1 MASNLT
7 PLEDRGPLRAMFLVT
22 SLPVGGAE
30 TLLLNLVER
39 LDPARVLP
47 EICCLKQPGAL
58 AEQAARLAPLHAGLI
73 HNKYDLAVVPRLA
86 RLFRER
92 RIDAVVTVG
101 AGDKMFWGRLAARQA
116 GTPVV
121 ISALHSTGWPDSIG
135 WLNRRLNPWTDAF
148 VAVAAGHA
156 RHLVEVEGFPRRK
169 VQMIRNGVDVERF
182 SPRDGAAVRAELGIP
197 ADVPVA
203 GILAALRP
211 EKNHALFLR
220 AARNLLVD
228 LPDSRFLIVGD
239 GPERGRLELLAA
251 DLGIARSVRFL
262 GNRADVPEVLSA
274 LDVVAL
280 CSHVEASPV
289 SVLEGLSCG
298 RPVVATNVGSLAES
312 VRDGVSGYLVPE
324 GDEAA
329 LTARLRRLLRDPAE
343 RAALGR
349 AGREWVVSQASVEQM
364 VRGYEEL
371 FERVYRRKAAGTT
384 VVVPEPAELAKELVP

>member
-1 MASNLT
+1 MASKLT

-30 TLLLNLVER
+30 TLLLSLVER

-58 AEQAARLAPLHAGLI
+58 AKQAARLAPLHAGLI
-73 HNKYDLAVVPRLA
+73 HSKYDLAVVPRLA

-135 WLNRRLNPWTDAF
+135 RLNRRLTPWTDAF

-169 VQMIRNGVDVERF
+169 VQMIRNGVDVARF
-182 SPRDGAAVRAELGIP
+182 CPRDGAAVRAELGIP
-197 ADVPVA
+197 AGVPVA

-220 AARNLLVD
+220 AARNLLAD
-228 LPDSRFLIVGD
+228 LPEARFLIIGD

-262 GNRADVPEVLSA
+262 GNRTDVPEVLA
-274 LDVVAL
+274 AIDVVAL

-289 SVLEGLSCG
+289 SVLEALACG

-343 RAALGR
+343 RAAQGR

-371 FERVYRRKAAGTT
+371 FERVYRRKSVDAEAGARPP
-384 VVVPEPAELAKELVP
+384 VEPAKELVP

>member
-1 MASNLT
+1 MSRKLP

-39 LDPARVLP
+39 LDPMRVLP

-58 AEQAARLAPLHAGLI
+58 GEQAACLAPLHHGLI
-73 HNKYDLAVVPRLA
+73 RGKYDAGVVSRLA
-86 RLFRER
+86 KLFRER

-101 AGDKMFWGRLAARQA
+101 AGDKMFWGRLAAHQA
-116 GTPVV
+116 GVPVV
-121 ISALHSTGWPDSIG
+121 VSALHSTGWPDSIG
-135 WLNRRLNPWTDAF
+135 WLNRRLTRWTDAF

-156 RHLVEVEGFPRRK
+156 QHLIQVEGFPRRK
-169 VQMIRNGVDVERF
+169 VELIRNGVDTERF
-182 SPRDGAAVRAELGIP
+182 RPQDPTAIRTELSIAAGA
-197 ADVPVA
+197 PVA

-211 EKNHALFLR
+211 EKNHELFLR
-220 AARNLLVD
+220 AAQNVLRD
-228 LPDSRFLIVGD
+228 LPEAKFLIIGE

-262 GNRADVPEVLSA
+262 GNRSDVPAILSA
-274 LDVVAL
+274 LNVVVL

-289 SVLEGLSCG
+289 SILEALACC
-298 RPVVATNVGSLAES
+298 RPVVATNVGSVAES
-312 VRDGVSGYLVPE
+312 VHDGASGYLVAP

-343 RAALGR
+343 SAAFGR
-349 AGREWVVSQASVEQM
+349 AGRDWVVSQASVEQM

-371 FERVYRRKAAGTT
+371 FERIYRQKSGPSRSSATA
-384 VVVPEPAELAKELVP
+384 EPAPAKALAR